1 MSAITL
7 EYRGQIA
14 IITLNSPD
22 KLNALSSNDY
32 FLLAQLMRNVARRD
46 EIYITVLTGEGRFF
60 SA

>member
-7 EYRGQIA
+7 EHRGHIA
-14 IITLNSPD
+14 IITLNNPD
-22 KLNALSSNDY
+22 KLNALSSDDY

-46 EIYITVLTGEGRFF
+46 EVYITVLSGKGRFF